1 MVENQ
6 EIARTFRKIAD
17 ILGIQGESQR
27 RVRAY
32 RRAAETIDG
41 LEGDITAKWR
51 EGKLG
56 DLPGI
61 GDVLAAKIEE
71 MLTTGK
77 LGFYE
82 RLVQQVPPGV
92 VEMLDVPDVGP
103 KTAGR
108 VWKELGVTSIDE
120 LESAARAGTVQQLQG
135 MGPRTEAR
143 ILEGIASLRRRT
155 GRTPLGA
162 AWYSAYEILASLE
175 GLQGVQRAAPIGDLR
190 RMQDTVADGGL
201 VVASRDP
208 ALVTEHLARLPLVSE
223 LLANDGITT
232 AIRSSGGLELGL
244 HIVEPERWGTALQ
257 YLTGSQAHNAALG
270 IVAQQQGYRLSKRA
284 LVREDG
290 TEVLCA
296 DEELVYR
303 HLGLPFIPPELREG
317 RGEIEA
323 AREGRLPPLIEYAD
337 IQGDLQMHTTFSD
350 GHQSVAQ
357 MAEAARARGLH
368 YILIT
373 DHSYGMAVAGGLREE
388 ELQEQR
394 AEIDAVNAGCS
405 GVRVLAGIEVEI
417 RADGTLDYPDEVLAG
432 LDIVVASL
440 HTGLRTGRERTTRR
454 LLSAIRNPHV
464 DVIAHPTGRLLGR
477 REGADLDMEAVLRAA
492 AETGTALEI
501 NAHPDRLDLSDVHV
515 ARAVELGV
523 KLAINSDAH
532 DVRDLDHLIFGLA
545 TARRGWATADDV
557 VNAWSLERL
566 LAWARSRGA

>member
-1 MVENQ
+1 MVGNR
-6 EIARTFRKIAD
+6 EIARTFLKIAD

-27 RVRAY
+27 RIRAY
-32 RRAAETIDG
+32 QRAAGTIAG
-41 LEGDITAKWR
+41 LEVDIADIWR
-51 EGKLG
+51 EGKLE

-61 GDVLAAKIEE
+61 GGVLATKIDE
-71 MLTTGK
+71 MLSTGK
-77 LGFYE
+77 LAFYE
-82 RLVQQVPPGV
+82 QLVQEVPPGV
-92 VEMLDVPDVGP
+92 VEMLKVPDIGP

-108 VWKELGVTSIDE
+108 MWRELGLTSIAE
-120 LESAARAGTVQQLQG
+120 LESAARAGTVQQLRG

-143 ILEGIASLRRRT
+143 ILEGIASLRRWS
-155 GRTPLGA
+155 GRTPLGVV
-162 AWYSAYEILASLE
+162 WYPVYELLASLD
-175 GLQGVQRAAPIGDLR
+175 GLQGVQKAAPIGALR
-190 RMQDTVADGGL
+190 RMQDMVSDAGL
-201 VVASRDP
+201 VVAARDP
-208 ALVTEHLARLPLVSE
+208 GLLVEHLATLSHVSE
-223 LLANDGITT
+223 LLAADGTT
-232 AIRSSGGLELGL
+232 TTIRTSGGLDLSL
-244 HIVEPERWGTALQ
+244 HVVEAEWWGTALQ
-257 YLTGSQAHNAALG
+257 YLTGSQGHNGALG
-270 IVAQQQGYRLSKRA
+270 MIAHQQGYRLSERA

-290 TEVLCA
+290 REVLCP

-303 HLGLPFIPPELREG
+303 HLGLPYIPPELREG

-337 IQGDLQMHTTFSD
+337 LQGDLQMHTTFSD

-388 ELQEQR
+388 ELKEQR
-394 AEIDAVNAGCS
+394 AEIDAVNARGD
-405 GVRVLAGIEVEI
+405 GARVLAGIEVEI

-454 LLSAIRNPHV
+454 LLSAIHNPHV
-464 DVIAHPTGRLLGR
+464 DIIAHPTGRLLGK
-477 REGADLDMEAVLRAA
+477 REGADLDIEAVLGAA

-501 NAHPDRLDLSDVHV
+501 NAHPDRLDLADVHV

-545 TARRGWATADDV
+545 TARRGWATADHV
-557 VNAWSLERL
+557 VNAWSLEKL